1 MVCGRVV
8 VEKLRIE
15 VDIVALYGDLGSAK
29 SSLVLYCAAPKRTE
43 TNFDTPGSCMVTP

>member
-1 MVCGRVV
+1 MVCGTTL

-15 VDIVALYGDLGSAK
+15 VDIVALYGAR
-29 SSLVLYCAAPKRTE
+29 VCQIVTCLYCAAPKRTD